1 MKLSRILHL
10 RRAVNADG
18 AGRGLYCT
26 LEELLSLRH
35 TARSLSLKGGRP
47 AWSIMAGSQL
57 SRFRGRGMDYSE
69 SRIYTPG
76 DDIRQIDWR
85 VTARTGKL
93 HTKLYTEER
102 DRPILLL
109 LDFSPSLYFGTRE
122 ALKSVIAAR
131 LAATIAWTAAFNGD
145 RVGAIL
151 ASPARNLELRP
162 TGGRRGALRLLKAL
176 VEASRDFPG
185 AASAGRGREPL
196 RDLILQGRRTLRPG
210 SRIFLLS
217 DFFALYPKLE
227 TDLARLHRHSDLVL
241 CHLID
246 PLELAPPPPG
256 RYEISDGARC
266 ARLDTSDRTVAE
278 AWRRTFA
285 ERRQKLA
292 RIAGNLGLPR
302 LEMVSGDDL
311 AGVMRKGLSFNLG
324 RTAGSG
330 NGRSRIAA
338 APPDAAAGGR

>member
-1 MKLSRILHL
+1 M
-10 RRAVNADG
+10 A
-18 AGRGLYCT
+18 AGRGGGSDGISCT
-26 LEELLSLRH
+26 LAELLALRH
-35 TARSLSLKGGRP
+35 TARSLSVKGGKP

-131 LAATIAWTAAFNGD
+131 LAATISWTAIFNSD
-145 RVGAIL
+145 RIGAIL
-151 ASPARNLELRP
+151 LSPTNRFELRP
-162 TGGRRGALRLLKAL
+162 SGGRRGALRVIRAL
-176 VEASRDFPG
+176 VEASRDLPRQQSEMRLQTLVQQG
-185 AASAGRGREPL
+185 L
-196 RDLILQGRRTLRPG
+196 RTIRPG

-217 DFFALYPKLE
+217 DFFALYPQLE
-227 TDLARLHRHSDLVL
+227 ADLARLRRHNDLVL

-256 RYEISDGARC
+256 LYRITDGRRR
-266 ARLDTSDRTVAE
+266 ARLDTRNQEVAA
-278 AWRRTFA
+278 AWRERFA
-285 ERRQKLA
+285 SRREQLGKV
-292 RIAGNLGLPR
+292 AGNLGVPR

-311 AGVMRKGLSFNLG
+311 AGVMRQGLSFSFG
-324 RTAGSG
+324 RATARN
-330 NGRSRIAA
+330 NGQANNSDPLASNGVG
-338 APPDAAAGGR
+338 P